1 MTGAQPNHR
10 VLQLFL
16 LLAIFAAAPAWAQ
29 ARPNIVMIM
38 VDDAGLMDFEPFGG
52 EAKMPTI
59 QKLADQGV
67 RFTQH
72 RSSPLCAPSRA
83 MLLTGIDNHLTG
95 IATIPEIL
103 PPEHKNA
110 SGYSMAL
117 EPGIRT
123 IADRLREAGY
133 RTYMT
138 GKWHM
143 GSRTV
148 QELPISHGF
157 DRSFILDA
165 SGADN
170 WEQKPYMAY
179 YATAPWFEDD
189 RPATLPGNFYS
200 SAFIVDKMI
209 DYIGEGDTNADKEY
223 KPFLA
228 YLAFQAIHI
237 PIQAPAEYTQ
247 HYAGVFDDGWHAL
260 RKSRWERAQTLG
272 LIPHGAPLAD
282 MPEGFRDWDALSDE
296 ERRYYAKTMM
306 VNAGMLEA
314 MDHHIGRLVTWLE
327 SQGEL
332 DNTLFVIT
340 SDNGPEYNDI
350 ANVPGMGLWYAAQGY
365 NKDIATMGEKGSLVS
380 IGPEWASAAASPSK
394 LFKFYSSDG
403 GIRVPLILS
412 GVSIPKATTQKSFSV
427 VTDILPTVLDLVHL
441 PLHNNPEDI
450 AVTGR
455 SLAPVILGTSEQT
468 YGPDDS
474 VGIETAGNAA
484 LFKGNYKLTRNLPPH
499 GDRVWRLFD
508 IVNDPGE
515 TLDLTT
521 IEPDLFNELLTDYQS
536 YAQTYGV
543 QEMPQ
548 AYNSFKQVQT
558 NTLQKLLK
566 TYGLTLLA
574 GGIVFLVLIIL
585 IIRKRWR

>member
-1 MTGAQPNHR
+1 
-10 VLQLFL
+10 
-16 LLAIFAAAPAWAQ
+16 
-29 ARPNIVMIM
+29 
-38 VDDAGLMDFEPFGG
+38 
-52 EAKMPTI
+52 
-59 QKLADQGV
+59 
-67 RFTQH
+67 
-72 RSSPLCAPSRA
+72 
-83 MLLTGIDNHLTG
+83 
-95 IATIPEIL
+95 
-103 PPEHKNA
+103 
-110 SGYSMAL
+110 
-117 EPGIRT
+117 
-123 IADRLREAGY
+123 
-133 RTYMT
+133 
-138 GKWHM
+138 
-143 GSRTV
+143 
-148 QELPISHGF
+148 
-157 DRSFILDA
+157 
-165 SGADN
+165 
-170 WEQKPYMAY
+170 
-179 YATAPWFEDD
+179 
-189 RPATLPGNFYS
+189 
-200 SAFIVDKMI
+200 
-209 DYIGEGDTNADKEY
+209 
-223 KPFLA
+223 
-228 YLAFQAIHI
+228 
-237 PIQAPAEYTQ
+237 
-247 HYAGVFDDGWHAL
+247 
-260 RKSRWERAQTLG
+260 
-272 LIPHGAPLAD
+272 
-282 MPEGFRDWDALSDE
+282 
-296 ERRYYAKTMM
+296 MM